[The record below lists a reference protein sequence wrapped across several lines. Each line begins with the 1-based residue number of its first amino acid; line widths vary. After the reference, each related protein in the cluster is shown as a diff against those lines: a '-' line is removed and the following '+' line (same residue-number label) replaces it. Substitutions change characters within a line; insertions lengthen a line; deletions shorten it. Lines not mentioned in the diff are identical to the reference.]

1 MARVYGKDKQIGGG
15 FRRFDFPQF
24 DDLTNKEILNFRII
38 TNCPNIKTLS
48 NHTQSPPYYQTVV
61 GKSQKI

>member
-1 MARVYGKDKQIGGG
+1 MGGG